1 MTQGKQEV
9 AHVRKRPP
17 FLGRALD
24 QICFAVE
31 DLDAAVD
38 YWPGV
43 NGVAKGPPH
52 PDRPGRDQH
61 GR

>member
-1 MTQGKQEV
+1 MSPT
-9 AHVRKRPP
+9 APP
-17 FLGRALD
+17 FLGRAFD

-38 YWPGV
+38 YWRRV

-52 PDRPGRDQH
+52 PDRPGCDQH